1 VSGLASLPFGYS
13 IIKPQPV
20 SIAIKGRSP
29 AMVGIDGYG
38 GKIDHVENITINP
51 TSHYARL
58 AFLKDT
64 SFDSKRMLLAEQ
76 KLLRDDF

>member
-1 VSGLASLPFGYS
+1 
-13 IIKPQPV
+13 
-20 SIAIKGRSP
+20 
-29 AMVGIDGYG
+29 MVGVDGYG
-38 GKIDHVENITINP
+38 GKIDNVENITISP

>member
-1 VSGLASLPFGYS
+1 
-13 IIKPQPV
+13 
-20 SIAIKGRSP
+20 
-29 AMVGIDGYG
+29 MVGIDGYG
-38 GKIDHVENITINP
+38 GKIEDIESIIISP
-51 TSHYARL
+51 TEHYARL